1 MTSSLLP
8 TDWRDRLD
16 KYRRGPRPLWMRIA
30 AWVWV
35 SVTAVTLLAACTL
48 IILANNPRF
57 RQYVIR
63 TIESNAS
70 KSLGVRVQL
79 QNFALH
85 LSTLSVDLYGITVD
99 GANPYPNP
107 PLLHVDHVEAGVR
120 IVSILH
126 RAWYFDDLRIDRPI
140 ARVFIDDHGV
150 SNIPVFKKTDSSS
163 NTSVFDLGIRHA
175 LLDHGEVYYND
186 HPNTLAVDL
195 RNLVVRSSFDSSL
208 KKYSGDLRYSDGR
221 LVFGTFQPLTHN
233 LEVQFSATPDAF
245 ELTRSKLTMGASQV
259 ALNGILRN
267 YDSPDLQAHYDVI
280 ADGKQIAAV
289 LHNPSVPA
297 GTMQTSGS
305 VQFRQVSNKSNIEAL
320 IVNGSLNSKRLD
332 INASALKAVV
342 ANLGGQY
349 SLTNGDLTLQDF
361 RADLFGGGVTAQGVM
376 KNIGGNSTTKIT
388 ASLHG
393 LSLGELIRAAGTS
406 SSNLNIAM
414 AGKLNADATATWG
427 KTIDDLVAHT
437 DATINAQASGGQTL
451 GSRGSAA
458 QGANS
463 PGAATTSIPVESAI
477 HATYAARSGEIA
489 VEQSYVRTPQ
499 TSLTMNGAISAHSSL
514 NLNLQAN
521 DLREVETIAD
531 LFRPNS
537 PDHPLQPLGL
547 AGSASFQGTIQ
558 GSTKAPHLTGQL
570 SAQNLQIE
578 GTAWKVLRTGVDAS
592 PSLASLQHAD
602 IEPASHGRITLN
614 ASAGLSKWS
623 FAKTSPI
630 QIDLHASQL
639 NIADFTKLAN
649 QQIPV
654 TGTLDASLT
663 LHGSGL
669 NPIGTGNVTLTN
681 VSAYQESVRSAK
693 LTFSGD
699 GQEVKGDFSI
709 QSPAGSLQGKGT
721 VRPEQ
726 RTYTAEIASNG
737 IKLENLEALRATN
750 ANISGTLAISAKGQG
765 SFDNPQ
771 VDATLQIPKLV
782 AQSQT
787 VTGLQLQVHVA
798 DHTANAAMTSSAVNT
813 SIQARAKIDLSGD
826 YLTDA
831 SLDTQSIPLQ
841 PLLAIY
847 APDQASEVTG
857 QTEVHATLHGP
868 LKKKELLEAHVSIPV
883 FKVAYGT
890 SIEMAATSP
899 IRAFYKNGIVDIQR
913 SSIHGTDTDVQFQGS
928 IPTTGKGP
936 MSLYLVGT
944 VNLQLA
950 QLFDPDVRSSGQL
963 KFNIDSHGP
972 ADGSEIGGQIE
983 IVDANYSS
991 VDLPVGVQ
999 HGNGVLKLTKDRLNI
1014 SSFQATIGGGTVTA
1028 QGGVAYRPGIQFDL
1042 GLAANGIRILYPQ
1055 GMRESIDANLRL
1067 TGSTD
1072 NAVLGG
1078 SVNLS
1083 DLSFT
1088 PAFDLT
1094 SFISQFSGGVS
1105 APPSQ
1110 GLAQNMQ
1117 LNIAL
1122 HSTNNVNL
1130 VSRALSINGS
1140 ANLQVRGTAAEP
1152 VILGRVNLDSGDI
1165 ILNGNR
1171 FVLNGGTI
1179 QFINPSETQPVVKL
1193 ALNTT
1198 IQQYS
1203 IDLRF
1208 NGPVDQLRTEYS
1220 SDPALPSADI
1230 INLLA
1235 FGETT
1240 EASAANAT
1248 PANQAAESLVAS
1260 QVSSQV
1266 TSRIS
1271 RIAGI
1276 SQLSISPVLA
1286 GSNSQGPAGA
1296 TITIQQRVT
1305 GDLFVNFS
1313 TNVAST
1319 QSQTIQ
1325 GQYRISPRVSLSAT
1339 RDPNGGFGFDTL
1351 IKKSW

>member
-1 MTSSLLP
+1 MSISRLP
-8 TDWRDRLD
+8 PDWNERFDRF
-16 KYRRGPRPLWMRIA
+16 RNSPRPMWMRVA
-30 AWVWV
+30 AWIWV
-35 SVTAVTLLAACTL
+35 SITALTLLAACIVL
-48 IILANNPRF
+48 ILANNPRF
-57 RQYVIR
+57 HQYVIN
-63 TIESNAS
+63 TIESKAS
-70 KSLGVRVQL
+70 GELGVRVQL

-85 LSTLSVDLYGITVD
+85 LSALSIDLYGITVD
-99 GANPYPNP
+99 GASPYPNP
-107 PLLHVDHVEAGVR
+107 PLLQIDHVEAGVR
-120 IVSILH
+120 VVSILH
-126 RAWYFDDLRIDRPI
+126 RAWYFDDVRIDRPI
-140 ARVFIDDHGV
+140 MRVFIDDRGV
-150 SNIPVFKKTDSSS
+150 SNIPTLKKSDSGSS
-163 NTSVFDLGIRHA
+163 TGVFDLGIRHA

-186 HPNTLAVDL
+186 RPSALAVDL
-195 RNLVVRSSFDSSL
+195 QNLELRSSFSGPL
-208 KKYSGDLRYSDGR
+208 KKYTGDLTYSTAR
-221 LVFGTFQPLTHN
+221 LVVGTFQPMTHN
-233 LEVQFSATPDAF
+233 LEAQFSATPDVF
-245 ELTRSKLTMGASQV
+245 ELTRSKLTVGSSQV
-259 ALNGILRN
+259 ALNGTVRDYN
-267 YDSPDLQAHYDVI
+267 NPDLQAHYDVT
-280 ADGKQIAAV
+280 ADGKEIAAI

-297 GTMQTSGS
+297 GTVQTSGS
-305 VQFRQVSNKSNIEAL
+305 MQFRQPANGTDLEAL
-320 IVNGSLNSKRLD
+320 IVNGTLNSKRLD
-332 INASALKAVV
+332 LKTRAFKAGI
-342 ANLGGQY
+342 ANLSGQY
-349 SLTNGDLTLQDF
+349 SLTNGNLTFQEIH
-361 RADLFGGGVTAQGVM
+361 ADLLGGALSAQGTT
-376 KNIGGNSTTKIT
+376 KSIGGNSNTQIT
-388 ASLHG
+388 AALRGISLRD
-393 LSLGELIRAAGTS
+393 LARSLGTS
-406 SSNLNIAM
+406 PTNLNVAVTGTLD
-414 AGKLNADATATWG
+414 ADTNAAWG
-427 KTIDDLVAHT
+427 RTLDDLVAHA
-437 DATINAQASGGQTL
+437 DATINGQVT
-451 GSRGSAA
+451 GKPTPSSQGPAAPTSGSA
-458 QGANS
+458 N
-463 PGAATTSIPVESAI
+463 PTTSPIPIKSAV
-477 HATYAARSGEIA
+477 HATYAAKNGELKL
-489 VEQSYVRTPQ
+489 EQSYLRTEQ
-499 TSLTMNGAISAHSSL
+499 TDLTLNGSVSTHSSMSL
-514 NLNLQAN
+514 KLQAG

-537 PDHPLQPLGL
+537 PDHPMQPFGL
-547 AGSASFQGTIQ
+547 AGTASFQGTIQ

-570 SAQNLQIE
+570 SAQNLQFE
-578 GTAWKVLRTGVDAS
+578 GTTWKVLRTNVDAS
-592 PSLASLQHAD
+592 PSMASFQNGD
-602 IEPASHGRITLN
+602 IEPALRGHITFS
-614 ASAGLSKWS
+614 ARAGLSKWS
-623 FAKTSPI
+623 FTNTSPI

-639 NIADFTKLAN
+639 NIADLTKLAN

-654 TGTLDASLT
+654 TGTLDANLT
-663 LHGSGL
+663 LHGSEL
-669 NPIGTGNVTLTN
+669 NPIGSGNVDLADVN
-681 VSAYQESVRSAK
+681 AYGQAVRSAR
-693 LTFSGD
+693 LSFSGD
-699 GQEVKGDFSI
+699 GQEVKGALSI
-709 QSPAGSLQGKGT
+709 VSPAGSLQGKGT
-721 VRPEQ
+721 VRPQ
-726 RTYTAEIASNG
+726 QKTYTGEVASKG
-737 IKLENLEALRATN
+737 IQLEKLQALNALN
-750 ANISGTLAISAKGQG
+750 ANITGLLAINAKGQG

-771 VDATLQIPKLV
+771 GEATLQIAKLV

-787 VTGLQLQVHVA
+787 ITGIQLQVQVADHVA
-798 DHTANAAMTSSAVNT
+798 DAALSSSAVNT
-813 SIQARAKIDLSGD
+813 SIQARAKVNLNGD
-826 YLTDA
+826 YLADA
-831 SLDTQSIPLQ
+831 SLDTKSIPLQ
-841 PLLAIY
+841 PLLAVY
-847 APDQASEVTG
+847 APDQAANVTG

-868 LKKKELLEAHVSIPV
+868 LKKKEQLEAHVIIPV
-883 FKVAYGT
+883 FKVAYGS
-890 SIEMAATSP
+890 SIELGAASP
-899 IRAFYKNGIVDIQR
+899 LHADYKNGIVEIQR
-913 SSIHGTDTDVQFQGS
+913 GSIQGTDTDVQFQGS
-928 IPTTGKGP
+928 IPTAGNGP
-936 MSLYLVGT
+936 MSLYLMGT

-963 KFNIDSHGP
+963 KFNINSHGP

-991 VDLPVGVQ
+991 ADLPVGLQ
-999 HGNGVLKLTKDRLNI
+999 HGNGILKLTKDRLNI
-1014 SSFQATIGGGTVTA
+1014 SSFQATIGGGTLTA

-1055 GMRESIDANLRL
+1055 GMRESVDANLRL
-1067 TGSTD
+1067 SGKPE

-1094 SFISQFSGGVS
+1094 SFINQFSGGAT

-1110 GLAQNMQ
+1110 GLAQNLQ

-1130 VSRALSINGS
+1130 VSRALSVNGS

-1152 VILGRVNLDSGDI
+1152 VILGRVNLNSGDI
-1165 ILNGNR
+1165 ILNGKR

-1179 QFINPSETQPVVKL
+1179 QFINPSETQPIVKL

-1198 IQQYS
+1198 IQQYN

-1220 SDPALPSADI
+1220 SDPSLPSADI

-1325 GQYRISPRVSLSAT
+1325 GQYRLSPRVSVSAT
-1339 RDPNGGFGFDTL
+1339 RDPNGGFAFDTL

>member
-1 MTSSLLP
+1 MATSFLP
-8 TDWRDRLD
+8 PDWHDRLN
-16 KYRRGPRPLWMRIA
+16 KYRNRPRPLWMGVA
-30 AWVWV
+30 AWVWAG
-35 SVTAVTLLAACTL
+35 VTAVTLLAAFTL
-48 IILANNPRF
+48 IILANDPRF
-57 RQYVIR
+57 HAYVIR
-63 TIESNAS
+63 AVESKAS
-70 KSLGVRVQL
+70 ESLGVRVQL

-107 PLLHVDHVEAGVR
+107 PLLQVDHIAAGVR
-120 IVSILH
+120 VVSILH

-140 ARVFIDDHGV
+140 ARVFIDDHGI
-150 SNIPVFKKTDSSS
+150 SNIPTFKKTSGSS
-163 NTSVFDLGIRHA
+163 NTSVFDLGVRHA
-175 LLDHGEVYYND
+175 LLNNGEVYYND
-186 HPNTLAVDL
+186 QPSTLAVEL
-195 RNLVVRSSFDSSL
+195 QNLVLRSTFNSSL
-208 KKYSGDLRYSDGR
+208 KKYSGDLTYSDGR
-221 LVFGTFQPLTHN
+221 LVFGTFQPFTHN
-233 LEVQFSATPDAF
+233 LEARFSATPDAF
-245 ELTRSKLTMGASQV
+245 ELTRSKLTIGVSQV
-259 ALNGILRN
+259 TLNGTLQN
-267 YDSPDLQAHYDVI
+267 YSNPELQAQYDVI
-280 ADGKQIAAV
+280 ADGKQIATV

-297 GTMQTSGS
+297 GTIRTSGS
-305 VQFRQVSNKSNIEAL
+305 VQFRQLLNKSNIEAL
-320 IVNGSLNSKRLD
+320 IVKGSVSSNRLD
-332 INASALKAVV
+332 LKTSALKAVV

-349 SLTNGDLTLQDF
+349 SLANGDLTLQNF
-361 RADLFGGGVTAQGVM
+361 RADLLGGGVTAQGVM
-376 KNIGGNSTTKIT
+376 KNIGGNSTTKIA

-393 LSLGELIRAAGTS
+393 LSLSELMRAAGAS
-406 SSNLNIAM
+406 ASNVNIAV
-414 AGKLNADATATWG
+414 AGKLNADTTATWG
-427 KTIDDLVAHT
+427 RTIDDLVAHV
-437 DATINAQASGGQTL
+437 DAAINAHASGGRTP
-451 GSRGSAA
+451 GSQRSGA

-463 PGAATTSIPVESAI
+463 PTAASTSIPVESAI
-477 HATYAARSGEIA
+477 HATYAARSGELV
-489 VEQSYVRTPQ
+489 VEESYVRTPQ
-499 TSLTMNGAISAHSSL
+499 TSLTMNGAVSAHSSL
-514 NLNLQAN
+514 NLNFQVN

-531 LFRPNS
+531 LFRPSS
-537 PDHPLQPLGL
+537 PNHPLQPLGL
-547 AGSASFQGTIQ
+547 AGTASFQGTIQ

-578 GTAWKVLRTGVDAS
+578 GTAWKVSHTGVDAT
-592 PSLASLQHAD
+592 PSMASLRHVD

-630 QIDLHASQL
+630 QIELHASQL
-639 NIADFTKLAN
+639 SIGDFTKLAN

-654 TGTLDASLT
+654 AGTLDANLT
-663 LHGSGL
+663 LHGSEL
-669 NPIGTGNVTLTN
+669 NPTGTGNVTLTN

-699 GQEVKGDFSI
+699 GQEVKGDLSI
-709 QSPAGSLQGKGT
+709 QSSAGSLQGKGT

-737 IKLENLEALRATN
+737 IKLENVEALKSAN
-750 ANISGTLAISAKGQG
+750 ANISGTLAINAEGQG

-771 VDATLQIPKLV
+771 ADATLQIPKLV

-787 VTGLQLQVHVA
+787 IAGLQLRVHVA
-798 DHTANAAMTSSAVNT
+798 DHTANAVMTSSAVNT

-826 YLTDA
+826 YLTNA

-847 APDQASEVTG
+847 APDQASDVTG
-857 QTEVHATLHGP
+857 QTEVHATLQGP

-883 FKVAYGT
+883 FKVAYG

-899 IRAFYKNGIVDIQR
+899 IHADYKNGFVDIQR
-913 SSIHGTDTDVQFQGS
+913 GSIHGTDTDVQFQGS

-972 ADGSEIGGQIE
+972 ADGSELGGQIE

-991 VDLPVGVQ
+991 VDLPIGLQ

-1014 SSFQATIGGGTVTA
+1014 SGFQATIGGGTLTA
-1028 QGGVAYRPGIQFDL
+1028 QGGVAYSPGIQFDL
-1042 GLAANGIRILYPQ
+1042 GLAAKGVRILYPQ
-1055 GMRESIDANLRL
+1055 GMREGVDANLRM

-1094 SFISQFSGGVS
+1094 SFINQFSGGVA

-1110 GLAQNMQ
+1110 GLAQNLQ
-1117 LNIAL
+1117 LNITL
-1122 HSTNNVNL
+1122 HSTKNVNL
-1130 VSRALSINGS
+1130 ASRALSINGS
-1140 ANLQVRGTAAEP
+1140 ANLQVRGTAADP
-1152 VILGRVNLDSGDI
+1152 VILGRVNLNRGDI

-1171 FVLNGGTI
+1171 FVLNEGTI
-1179 QFINPSETQPVVKL
+1179 QFINPSETQPIVKL

-1198 IQQYS
+1198 IQQYN

-1240 EASAANAT
+1240 EASAQNAT
-1248 PANQAAESLVAS
+1248 PANQTAESLVAS

-1325 GQYRISPRVSLSAT
+1325 GQYRISPRVSVSAT